1 MAYTRVNW
9 QNSPSHAT
17 PLSAEN
23 LNVMDEGIYD
33 LDAAITEATGDI
45 ADLETTVSGHT
56 TSIQTNTSNISTL
69 QTTVSGH
76 TSAISGIEGDIGD
89 LSELETTTKTDL
101 VSAINELSS
110 NTHITG
116 TVLYFE

>member
-33 LDAAITEATGDI
+33 LDAAVTEATGDI
-45 ADLETTVSGHT
+45 SDLETTVSEHT
-56 TSIQTNTSNISTL
+56 TDIGSLETN
-69 QTTVSGH
+69 V
-76 TSAISGIEGDIGD
+76 GD
-89 LSELETTTKTDL
+89 LSGLETTAKTDL
-101 VSAINELSS
+101 VSAINELNS

>member
-33 LDAAITEATGDI
+33 LDTTVTEATGDI
-45 ADLETTVSGHT
+45 ADLKEDLTLETEARENLG
-56 TSIQTNTSNISTL
+56 STL
-69 QTTVSGH
+69 ASLG
-76 TSAISGIEGDIGD
+76 
-89 LSELETTTKTDL
+89 L
-101 VSAINELSS
+101 VVVDGQLCAKYAE
-110 NTHITG
+110 
-116 TVLYFE
+116 

>member
-1 MAYTRVNW
+1 MSYTKVNW

-33 LDAAITEATGDI
+33 LDTA
-45 ADLETTVSGHT
+45 V
-56 TSIQTNTSNISTL
+56 
-69 QTTVSGH
+69 
-76 TSAISGIEGDIGD
+76 GD
-89 LSELETTTKTDL
+89 LSDLETTTKTDL
-101 VSAINELSS
+101 VSAINEVGS

>member
-33 LDAAITEATGDI
+33 LDATVTEA
-45 ADLETTVSGHT
+45 A
-56 TSIQTNTSNISTL
+56 
-69 QTTVSGH
+69 
-76 TSAISGIEGDIGD
+76 GDIGD